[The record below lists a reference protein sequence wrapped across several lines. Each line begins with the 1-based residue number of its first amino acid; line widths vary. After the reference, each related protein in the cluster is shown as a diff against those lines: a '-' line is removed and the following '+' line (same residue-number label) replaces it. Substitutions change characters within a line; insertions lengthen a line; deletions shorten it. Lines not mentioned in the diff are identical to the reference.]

1 MIKHNKYNYR
11 KFMLM
16 SKEDKLKSLVD
27 ELNAISEDIYKESL
41 NSLVG
46 LGDTFYHFYL
56 EKDFSDRSYTIL
68 RDVHYQKREFKPVA
82 YFEKD
87 KNKALEGL
95 IDISSEQQQL
105 LMNFILH
112 LDE

>member
-1 MIKHNKYNYR
+1 MTEHKKYNCR

-27 ELNAISEDIYKESL
+27 ELNAISEDISKDDNHNFL
-41 NSLVG
+41 G
-46 LGDTFYHFYL
+46 LGDKAYHFYL
-56 EKDFSDRSYTIL
+56 EKDFFNNIYTVL
-68 RDVHYQKREFKPVA
+68 RDVRDVNREFKPVA

-87 KNKALEGL
+87 RNKALEGL
-95 IDISSEQQQL
+95 IGISSEQQQL
-105 LMNFILH
+105 LMDFILH

>member
-1 MIKHNKYNYR
+1 MVKHKKYNYR

-27 ELNAISEDIYKESL
+27 ELNVISEDIYKESL

-56 EKDFSDRSYTIL
+56 EKDFSDGSYAIL
-68 RDVHYQKREFKPVA
+68 RDVHYPKREFKPVA
-82 YFEKD
+82 YFQKD
-87 KNKALEGL
+87 RNKALDGL
-95 IDISSEQQQL
+95 IGISSKQQRL

-112 LDE
+112 LNN